1 MEDVNLMIE
10 VTRRCNFSCGHCLRG
25 EAQNKDLDIFKFR
38 RYLIDED
45 IKYINHLTI
54 TGGEPLMAV
63 KQLKEI
69 AAELRWQNVGLGT
82 VYIATNGSYF
92 TPEAMEAVYE
102 IYRLSEAIS
111 IQVSNSQ
118 WHKDERSRLEVP
130 YISTN
135 SELEEYMNEKLQD
148 KFMEEFPDDMEDP
161 NFFEYHKDVKYSDI
175 FYMLNDEYF
184 SVTPDTRS
192 YKKILIQGRA
202 EDIGNEQLELGK
214 EDSDENFFYFSVA
227 GEIVKQS
234 DLSFKNIRKQR
245 IKKIVL

>member
-69 AAELRWQNVGLGT
+69 AAELRWGNVGLGT

-102 IYRLSEAIS
+102 IYRLSEAMS

-135 SELEEYMNEKLQD
+135 SELEEYMNEVKETIKSTKKALIKLD
-148 KFMEEFPDDMEDP
+148 NGESIEKYNNVYIDP
-161 NFFEYHKDVKYSDI
+161 QSPIYQALK
-175 FYMLNDEYF
+175 L
-184 SVTPDTRS
+184 TPLS
-192 YKKILIQGRA
+192 
-202 EDIGNEQLELGK
+202 ELEH
-214 EDSDENFFYFSVA
+214 
-227 GEIVKQS
+227 I
-234 DLSFKNIRKQR
+234 I
-245 IKKIVL
+245 

>member
-1 MEDVNLMIE
+1 MIFKSQKLIKGKKMEDVNLMIE

-38 RYLIDED
+38 RYLIDEG

-69 AAELRWQNVGLGT
+69 AAELRWGNVGLGT

-102 IYRLSEAIS
+102 IYRLSEAMS

-135 SELEEYMNEKLQD
+135 SELEEYMNEKIHDEKTPRVREFILMVNMVNISMKALCCKALLCVPFSANGTQKTTMVNIAFQD
-148 KFMEEFPDDMEDP
+148 VDF
-161 NFFEYHKDVKYSDI
+161 N
-175 FYMLNDEYF
+175 
-184 SVTPDTRS
+184 
-192 YKKILIQGRA
+192 
-202 EDIGNEQLELGK
+202 NE
-214 EDSDENFFYFSVA
+214 NMCTIVFCT
-227 GEIVKQS
+227 VKQMQG
-234 DLSFKNIRKQR
+234 DF
-245 IKKIVL
+245 